1 WNEELQHYKSAG
13 YKDVPDDRV
22 QAMAVLA
29 GLVPQERFETMR
41 QFFATYYNASPY
53 MEKYVLEALCV
64 MGYYEDALKR
74 MEQRFGT
81 MVAAPHTTL
90 WEGWEY
96 TGGKGM
102 KYKSGNG
109 TYNHAWSGGGL
120 TILSQYIAGIEPI
133 KPQFELF
140 RVCPNLATLNRVKS
154 VVPTVFGNIELS
166 VDKSDNLLNIT
177 LTVPAGTTA
186 KVVVPQG
193 YNTLVCGDSKGAEL
207 TLTQGKYS
215 ITAIK

>member
-1 WNEELQHYKSAG
+1 
-13 YKDVPDDRV
+13 
-22 QAMAVLA
+22 
-29 GLVPQERFETMR
+29 
-41 QFFATYYNASPY
+41 
-53 MEKYVLEALCV
+53 MEKYVIEALCV

-74 MEQRFGT
+74 MEQRFGE
-81 MVAAPHTTL
+81 MVATPHTTL

-133 KPQFELF
+133 KPQFEQF

-154 VVPTVFGNIELS
+154 VVPTVFGSIS
-166 VDKSDNLLNIT
+166 MAAQKVDNSLNIT

-186 KVVVPQG
+186 QVVAPQG
-193 YNTLVCGDSKGAEL
+193 YTTLTCSGNTGSEL
-207 TLTQGKYS
+207 TLSQGQYC
-215 ITAIK
+215 ITATKSHTFCLPWKYMSLPCGKWNTGADGLSERSARED